1 MPLWAACTAFCTNVL
16 HEPAD
21 MSKTAMV
28 IIFNVG
34 RDNQLLSMLTR
45 AFLRHAVRWWYA
57 SMTKVHKEG
66 LTFSWQTC
74 FHTTLLKFREAV
86 IRKCVGIRRH
96 FIHRVHT
103 HLTAAVP
110 EEERAKY
117 GCVAKIEKN
126 GIYSISP
133 ALEAAIQASA

>member
-1 MPLWAACTAFCTNVL
+1 MERRASCETCEKRSPVHVHAAR
-16 HEPAD
+16 AD
-21 MSKTAMV
+21 P
-28 IIFNVG
+28 
-34 RDNQLLSMLTR
+34 
-45 AFLRHAVRWWYA
+45 
-57 SMTKVHKEG
+57 
-66 LTFSWQTC
+66 FSWQTC

-86 IRKCVGIRRH
+86 IRKCIGIRRH

-103 HLTAAVP
+103 RLTEVVS

-133 ALEAAIQASA
+133 ALEAAIQASV